1 MRIFRMVIS
10 NGAGMGGEGAEIA
23 PSPVLFRR
31 RLFAQRFRG
40 DFRKTSGHE
49 SRASAPRQASLSF
62 PLWSFGYEGQS
73 ASGVSLGL
81 VFCGHEPASVC
92 GCRSRCLHLPTTRL
106 SGADPYKLH
115 RQIARF
121 GASIIG
127 MPPPEVYRGSDG
139 EFVIYNGVTRATR
152 AAKLLPGHLI
162 SIEIVDDL
170 SKPVGH
176 LPTIG
181 SALP

>member
-1 MRIFRMVIS
+1 MRAVC
-10 NGAGMGGEGAEIA
+10 
-23 PSPVLFRR
+23 PSVWYSADMNP
-31 RLFAQRFRG
+31 RLFV
-40 DFRKTSGHE
+40 DVD
-49 SRASAPRQASLSF
+49 PRS
-62 PLWSFGYEGQS
+62 
-73 ASGVSLGL
+73 
-81 VFCGHEPASVC
+81 
-92 GCRSRCLHLPTTRL
+92 LHLPTTRL